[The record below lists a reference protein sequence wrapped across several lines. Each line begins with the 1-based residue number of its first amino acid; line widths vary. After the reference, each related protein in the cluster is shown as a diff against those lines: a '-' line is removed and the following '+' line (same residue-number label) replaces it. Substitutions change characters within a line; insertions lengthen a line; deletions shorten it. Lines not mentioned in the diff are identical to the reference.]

1 MTVGFL
7 MQLVVGVCVVFWFFL
22 KLVEACTMTAWIY
35 FSSNY
40 RKISSLPCFSL
51 KYLIISHLAI
61 IRYCIIPA
69 TLNEV
74 KEKKKKERNL
84 RLFYS
89 TFKSFKSLTV
99 TGGGGGRKSIKSHE
113 FQGKT
118 YNGTYFNSH
127 SFSFGCLSI

>member
-35 FSSNY
+35 FNSNY

-99 TGGGGGRKSIKSHE
+99 TGGGGGEEIH
-113 FQGKT
+113 
-118 YNGTYFNSH
+118 
-127 SFSFGCLSI
+127 